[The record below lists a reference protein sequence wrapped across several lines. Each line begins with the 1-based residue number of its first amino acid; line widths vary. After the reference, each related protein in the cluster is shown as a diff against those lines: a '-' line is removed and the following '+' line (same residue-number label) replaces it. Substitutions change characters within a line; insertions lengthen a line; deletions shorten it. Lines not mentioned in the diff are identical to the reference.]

1 MAINVSYLTQRGR
14 WAEKSTKCDDATSRW
29 GPPGFLGRFLGP
41 QKQGRS
47 DAAEAPAPAS
57 GVAGYARK
65 KATQKAVRAKKLD
78 SLLIDEGFGT
88 LDPKALD
95 AAARRY

>member
-1 MAINVSYLTQRGR
+1 
-14 WAEKSTKCDDATSRW
+14 
-29 GPPGFLGRFLGP
+29 
-41 QKQGRS
+41 
-47 DAAEAPAPAS
+47 
-57 GVAGYARK
+57 VAGYARK